1 VDKVQRNVNLKLQ
14 AAVINEGKVGGRLP
28 ATVEGVEGGARGTLC
43 VKKHHIASPKESHK
57 INLFSDCSPE

>member
-28 ATVEGVEGGARGTLC
+28 ATVEGGGGVEQGELC
-43 VKKHHIASPKESHK
+43 V
-57 INLFSDCSPE
+57 